1 MDMLLTFV
9 MPVLLFVVLEIVW
22 CRPAWLRSPGDG
34 FRDGERGFSPS
45 LLAPDDDPFTLSFVR
60 HRLDVLAAELKHL
73 ENDSEIFAKA
83 FRTHVVKAA
92 YQALLEDADRLA
104 NASRLAAIT
113 RLSDTTIVDVEIWNS
128 QAPLREELEV

>member
-1 MDMLLTFV
+1 
-9 MPVLLFVVLEIVW
+9 
-22 CRPAWLRSPGDG
+22 
-34 FRDGERGFSPS
+34 
-45 LLAPDDDPFTLSFVR
+45 LSFVR

-104 NASRLAAIT
+104 NASRLAAIS
-113 RLSDTTIVDVEIWNS
+113 RLSDTTIVDVEVWNS
-128 QAPLREELEV
+128 QAPVREELEV